1 MKEMKNGIRQRPN
14 GVWEGRY
21 YDVDGKQHSLYG
33 STKAVVKDKLSAKRT
48 EINQGTDIAETDL
61 TVEQWGWEWLRSF
74 KANKVRHSTMDNY
87 DTNFRLHIL
96 PHIGNI
102 KLKDLTALIVQRVY
116 IRAEKDGL
124 SPKSIHDIH
133 GIIHGSR
140 YLPGFVACFNNN
152 NKC

>member
-102 KLKDLTALIVQRVY
+102 KLKDLTALIVQGYTSGRKRTAYRPRVFT
-116 IRAEKDGL
+116 I
-124 SPKSIHDIH
+124 ST
-133 GIIHGSR
+133 GS
-140 YLPGFVACFNNN
+140 FTVCWT
-152 NKC
+152 KQ